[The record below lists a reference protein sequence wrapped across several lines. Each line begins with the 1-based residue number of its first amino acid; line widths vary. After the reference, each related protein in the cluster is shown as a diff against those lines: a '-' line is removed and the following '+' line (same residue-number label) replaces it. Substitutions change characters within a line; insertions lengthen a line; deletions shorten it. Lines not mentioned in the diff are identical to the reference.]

1 MALLSK
7 PFLISVLRM
16 HSPLVI
22 LLVQPE
28 RDDREMYADFLRS
41 EGFLPISVSSA
52 ADALTIAPR
61 VDVVVTALLLPGPM
75 DGVELVT
82 RLKGD
87 DSTKNIAVIVLTA
100 CVWQSDRDRAA
111 AAGCDV
117 FLEKPCL
124 PDVLVRQIR
133 RVLALRHV
141 PKPSA
146 AGVPPPPPRIRR
158 TS

>member
-1 MALLSK
+1 MRPPA
-7 PFLISVLRM
+7 
-16 HSPLVI
+16 VI

-28 RDDREMYADFLRS
+28 RDDREMYAEFLGS
-41 EGFLPISVSSA
+41 EGFNPISVSRA

-61 VDVVVTALLLPGPM
+61 VDLVVTALLLPGPM

-87 DSTKNIAVIVLTA
+87 DGTKSIPVIVLTA
-100 CVWQSDRDRAA
+100 CAWQSDRDRAA

-117 FLEKPCL
+117 FLTKPCL
-124 PDVLVRQIR
+124 PDVLVREIR
-133 RVLALRHV
+133 RVLALRDV
-141 PKPSA
+141 PKPSPA
-146 AGVPPPPPRIRR
+146 DVPPPSLPRIRR